1 MEAEL
6 LLQHDYCLTLEQ
18 LAQASG
24 LSVDEL
30 HELTELGALSVRA
43 GDGGWLFASDCLA
56 QARVARRLREDFE
69 LSLAGV
75 ALVLAYRERIS
86 DLEQRL
92 RALACELPGR
102 H

>member
-6 LLQHDYCLTLEQ
+6 LLRHDYCLTLQQ

-24 LSVDEL
+24 LSVDEV
-30 HELTELGALSVRA
+30 HELAELGALAGRA
-43 GDGGWLFASDCLA
+43 GESGWLFASDCLA

-75 ALVLAYRERIS
+75 ALVLAYRERIA

-92 RALACELPGR
+92 RALACELPDR
-102 H
+102 R

>member
-1 MEAEL
+1 MEAEF
-6 LLQHDYCLTLEQ
+6 LLQHDYCLTPQQ

-30 HELTELGALSVRA
+30 RELTELGALAARA
-43 GDGGWLFASDCLA
+43 GESGWLFASDCLA

-75 ALVLAYRERIS
+75 ALVLAYRDRIA

-92 RALACELPGR
+92 RTLVCELPGR